1 MSETKKKE
9 STGNDRYSLTTVG
22 VEVQITYLKF
32 KVILCL
38 FSRHNFSDG
47 SYLELTQQQKLC
59 AFVFVSESIQTDRIL
74 TIESL

>member
-9 STGNDRYSLTTVG
+9 STGNQRYSRTTVG
-22 VEVQITYLKF
+22 VEVQITYLEF
-32 KVILCL
+32 KVI
-38 FSRHNFSDG
+38 
-47 SYLELTQQQKLC
+47 LC